1 MKIERIDNVIQVR
14 FDQECR
20 LTAPRIFQYDRGQ
33 RIEFLDILME
43 LRFSFQMMIQTKHQ
57 IRLLQTVR

>member
-20 LTAPRIFQYDRGQ
+20 LQLHGY
-33 RIEFLDILME
+33 
-43 LRFSFQMMIQTKHQ
+43 FSMTGDKE
-57 IRLLQTVR
+57 